1 VTDFADQERGM
12 DDENVGSSPENPTP
26 QHPNT
31 PSPSSTPS
39 PAFDIEH
46 GHADYSTAELLEQA
60 RQNAQATILATVA
73 FLESRGI
80 PPREWA
86 AAIGETFSRGWG
98 EPRPWDAGEF
108 LDAMLTNLRALGAE
122 VRAVDL
128 GVDRAEAETTGFPDP
143 DLCALVGVSPET
155 VAIFHDAV
163 GAIAAPRGLGWSW
176 QIDENGVTHYLVE
189 RVAAEG
195 A

>member
-1 VTDFADQERGM
+1 M
-12 DDENVGSSPENPTP
+12 DDETEGPTP
-26 QHPNT
+26 EDLSPITHH
-31 PSPSSTPS
+31 PSPV
-39 PAFDIEH
+39 FDIEH
-46 GHADYSTAELLEQA
+46 GHADYSAPELLEQA

-128 GVDRAEAETTGFPDP
+128 GVDHAEAETTDFPDP
-143 DLCALVGVSPET
+143 ELCALVGVSPEAA
-155 VAIFHDAV
+155 AIFHEA
-163 GAIAAPRGLGWSW
+163 ASSIAAPRGLRWAW
-176 QIDENGVTHYLVE
+176 QIGEDGATRYLVE
-189 RVAAEG
+189 RVAE
-195 A
+195 

>member
-39 PAFDIEH
+39 PITHHPSPAFDIEH

-73 FLESRGI
+73 FL
-80 PPREWA
+80 
-86 AAIGETFSRGWG
+86 
-98 EPRPWDAGEF
+98 
-108 LDAMLTNLRALGAE
+108 
-122 VRAVDL
+122 
-128 GVDRAEAETTGFPDP
+128 
-143 DLCALVGVSPET
+143 
-155 VAIFHDAV
+155 
-163 GAIAAPRGLGWSW
+163 
-176 QIDENGVTHYLVE
+176 
-189 RVAAEG
+189 
-195 A
+195 